1 MILCKPTPLQF
12 KIFLKLDFR
21 EIPFW
26 LDSFVNLKGEFN
38 IVGMGLVDLPGSLWF
53 QQALRQQFLK
63 HCLET
68 LTDPHRSFFET
79 VRVKWLYKTNV
90 AVTEL

>member
-1 MILCKPTPLQF
+1 VILCKPTPLQF

-38 IVGMGLVDLPGSLWF
+38 IVGMGLVDL
-53 QQALRQQFLK
+53 
-63 HCLET
+63 LERGNT
-68 LTDPHRSFFET
+68 KGR
-79 VRVKWLYKTNV
+79 
-90 AVTEL
+90 